1 MHQALYLIVSRLEP
15 DTMYLSVSIQRHP
28 PLYLASKKIN
38 YKTRGKGPTDGGHTG
53 TEKRSTRGA
62 LRRTHQDQRH
72 LGLKWIR
79 SMCVYPARSKGGIM
93 DSVQGI
99 YTLRRSHP
107 IPSEHAQKWLVSS
120 TQLVR
125 P

>member
-53 TEKRSTRGA
+53 TEKRKEHTEEHSDGHTR
-62 LRRTHQDQRH
+62 T
-72 LGLKWIR
+72 
-79 SMCVYPARSKGGIM
+79 SGI
-93 DSVQGI
+93 
-99 YTLRRSHP
+99 
-107 IPSEHAQKWLVSS
+107 
-120 TQLVR
+120 
-125 P
+125 